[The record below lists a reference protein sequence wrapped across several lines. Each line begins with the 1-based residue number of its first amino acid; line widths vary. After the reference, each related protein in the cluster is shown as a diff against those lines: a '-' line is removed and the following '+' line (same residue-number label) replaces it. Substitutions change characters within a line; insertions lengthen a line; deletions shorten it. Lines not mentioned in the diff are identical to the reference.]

1 MGKVSDSLEKKMSGL
16 TLKKNMNRYY
26 YDMIIISTL
35 PHIFAVCVTC
45 HAGEYFYSVLIT
57 SATIAS
63 LCWHTTRES
72 SKSLMYIDYFLAGML
87 AVYET
92 YMSRNKLI
100 VLQINLW
107 LFLINK
113 STDVFS
119 RYDILKYDIG
129 HCIFHIISAYKTYY
143 VAQSNC
149 CYTLDQP
156 SSDFGD

>member
-1 MGKVSDSLEKKMSGL
+1 MMHR
-16 TLKKNMNRYY
+16 RYY
-26 YDMIIISTL
+26 NDVIILSTL
-35 PHIFAVCVTC
+35 PHIFAVYVTY
-45 HAGEYFYSVLIT
+45 HSGEYFYSVLIT

-63 LCWHTTRES
+63 LCWHRTHES
-72 SKSLMYIDYFLAGML
+72 SKRLMYTDYLLAL
-87 AVYET
+87 LLVLYET
-92 YMSRNKLI
+92 YMATNKLL

-113 STDVFS
+113 SMDVFS

-129 HCIFHIISAYKTYY
+129 HCIFHIISSYKTYY
-143 VAQSNC
+143 VAQSN